1 MHIKQ
6 QEDEEE
12 DEEKEAG
19 IASSGP
25 DAALTVR
32 GILLSTRI
40 HIRKEKKSQ
49 SVIVGTL
56 SKGLFNKRNSPNT
69 IKIIFILIGHHLEE
83 AVQSSKRWRKESES
97 ISVWGGG

>member
-1 MHIKQ
+1 MEIKQ
-6 QEDEEE
+6 QEDGEE

-25 DAALTVR
+25 DTLLTVC

-49 SVIVGTL
+49 NVIVGTL
-56 SKGLFNKRNSPNT
+56 LKGLFNKRNSPKT

-83 AVQSSKRWRKESES
+83 AVQSSYWRRKESES
-97 ISVWGGG
+97 ISVGGWG